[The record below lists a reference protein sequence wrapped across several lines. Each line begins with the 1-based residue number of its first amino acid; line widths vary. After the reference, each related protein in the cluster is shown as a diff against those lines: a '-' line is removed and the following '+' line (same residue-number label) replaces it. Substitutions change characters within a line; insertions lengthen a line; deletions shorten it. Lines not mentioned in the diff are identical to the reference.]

1 MLLARTGTPRMS
13 TAGGCSWWCS
23 MAATA
28 QHSARCGHVP
38 GTRRAGCRV
47 LEDDTT
53 VPDAAPF
60 LFVCAASN
68 NYSLLVSIYLKV
80 LFCMFDASWVASG
93 DRCPR
98 LEPVV
103 VIPTTPPDPAP
114 QWSPCRS
121 RAPRESRPAPSCSK
135 RRAVLRRR
143 LRARASRRA

>member
-1 MLLARTGTPRMS
+1 MAPFFAPLEAAKPSDDRRHVARPLKPTPDLPYKLTYVPPPRLAAAPHTLLCSCKSHMLLARTGTPRMS

-60 LFVCAASN
+60 LFVRGFQQLFTFG
-68 NYSLLVSIYLKV
+68 LLFL
-80 LFCMFDASWVASG
+80 
-93 DRCPR
+93 
-98 LEPVV
+98 
-103 VIPTTPPDPAP
+103 
-114 QWSPCRS
+114 
-121 RAPRESRPAPSCSK
+121 
-135 RRAVLRRR
+135 
-143 LRARASRRA
+143 